1 VADNEAL
8 EARIAQLEQ
17 ELVQVRSELHRI
29 SSASSHLED
38 VRFSVALEAAGA
50 DEKT

>member
-29 SSASSHLED
+29 PSESSHLED
-38 VRFSVALEAAGA
+38 IRFSVALEAAGA